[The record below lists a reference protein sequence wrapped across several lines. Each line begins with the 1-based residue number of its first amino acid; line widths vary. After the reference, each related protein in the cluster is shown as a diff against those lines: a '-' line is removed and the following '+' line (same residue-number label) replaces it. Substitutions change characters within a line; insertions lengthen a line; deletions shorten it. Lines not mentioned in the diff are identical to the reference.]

1 MKTALV
7 TGAGR
12 GIGFATANTLAAAG
26 LHVFALDL
34 EFPDKQQKN
43 QIVFDLC
50 DLKSIPALIE
60 SLGAIDILVNNAG
73 VQTAVSIERYTPT
86 SGTA

>member
-12 GIGFATANTLAAAG
+12 GIGFATANTLAAGG

-50 DLKSIPALIE
+50 DLKSIPAL
-60 SLGAIDILVNNAG
+60 V
-73 VQTAVSIERYTPT
+73 
-86 SGTA
+86 

>member
-12 GIGFATANTLAAAG
+12 GIGLATANALAAAG
-26 LHVFALDL
+26 LRVFALDL
-34 EFPDKQQKN
+34 EFPDQQQKN

-50 DLKSIPALIE
+50 DLEGVPALIE
-60 SLGAIDILVNNAG
+60 SLGAVDILVNNAG
-73 VQTAVSIERYTPT
+73 VQTGV
-86 SGTA
+86 